1 MYFKNEAPIDIVEHF
16 LDYPYDDSN
25 DLELAF
31 LENMTAYEFF
41 KTFGDSI
48 WIIPVDVYCAHRD
61 MLGMEH
67 LVHKLE
73 NEEIESV
80 YKNPGEQAIANWR
93 TEILRIGDLYMTYL
107 AKKYPFG
114 KVEATGLS
122 RHDQMLISYFERPSV
137 AIKRFGMFTE
147 CIQLSGLLCE
157 EFVRNLLETKDAT
170 QLESKDAPKFHYEFF
185 YQARTPMSIVDEY
198 IRWPLNCHRNSD
210 LALSK
215 REVEDIVRIYGKDEW
230 VVPECINHNANLL
243 RGLADMQ
250 ANVVCE
256 LDVLKSEG
264 ELCSSQKVRCEEL
277 LGCIKLKY
285 SLLQAKFSELA
296 ATPIEACP
304 STVLV
309 MHNALKVSDVLPQDK
324 WMKYIRLEKLPLP
337 GLREQFRITK
347 GFEF

>member
-1 MYFKNEAPIDIVEHF
+1 
-16 LDYPYDDSN
+16 
-25 DLELAF
+25 
-31 LENMTAYEFF
+31 
-41 KTFGDSI
+41 
-48 WIIPVDVYCAHRD
+48 

-67 LVHKLE
+67 LAHKLL

-93 TEILRIGDLYMTYL
+93 TEILRIADLYMTYL

-122 RHDQMLISYFERPSV
+122 RHDQMLISYFERPSI
-137 AIKRFGMFTE
+137 AIKRFGIFTE

-157 EFVRNLLETKDAT
+157 KFVQYSLEAKNVTEKTGQDNL
-170 QLESKDAPKFHYEFF
+170 QLFREFF
-185 YQARTPMSIVDEY
+185 YQAKTPMRIVDEY

-215 REVEDIVRIYGKDEW
+215 LEVEDIIRIYGNDEW
-230 VVPECINHNANLL
+230 VVPEYINHNANLL
-243 RGLADMQ
+243 RGLADMHV
-250 ANVVCE
+250 NVMCE

-285 SLLQAKFSELA
+285 SLLQAKFRELA
-296 ATPIEACP
+296 TTSIEAGP

-309 MHNALKVSDVLPQDK
+309 MHNALKVSDVLPQYK